1 MACPRWWDA
10 DDREEGIPRGG
21 LHSPRVGRWPLVGR
35 EEALTDVVAPTRQE
49 DGCLFYDLH
58 VAADDPS
65 KFLFHESW
73 ASNAHHEAHDRTPH
87 IQRLR
92 SRIKELSLPAA
103 KTWWEKIV

>member
-1 MACPRWWDA
+1 MDA
-10 DDREEGIPRGG
+10 KPIIMTVSFQARPGKEAELR
-21 LHSPRVGRWPLVGR
+21 
-35 EEALTDVVAPTRQE
+35 EALTEVLTPTREE

-73 ASNAHHEAHDRTPH
+73 ASNAHHDAHDQTAH

-103 KTWWEKIV
+103 KTWWVKII

>member
-1 MACPRWWDA
+1 MDA
-10 DDREEGIPRGG
+10 KPIIMT
-21 LHSPRVGRWPLVGR
+21 VGFQARPGKEVELR
-35 EEALTDVVAPTRQE
+35 AALTEVLVPTRRE

-73 ASNAHHEAHDRTPH
+73 TSEAHHAAHDQTPH

-92 SRIKELSLPAA
+92 ARIKELSLPPA
-103 KTWWEKIV
+103 KAWWEKIG

>member
-1 MACPRWWDA
+1 MDA
-10 DDREEGIPRGG
+10 KTTDAKPIIMTVNFQALPGKEAELR
-21 LHSPRVGRWPLVGR
+21 
-35 EEALTDVVAPTRQE
+35 EALTEVLAPTRLE

-73 ASNAHHEAHDRTPH
+73 ESDAHHDAHDRTPH

-92 SRIKELSLPAA
+92 GKIKDLSFPAA
-103 KTWWEKIV
+103 KAWWEKIV